1 MTPARMAAF
10 LQPARRPRGKLKAIL
25 TSSTGVAVNPLP
37 FRTLLYRYFFFGW
50 LFKQTS
56 AGDLFERAAAERHNR
71 QQARWLPVY
80 IMRWLWLALGLYAL
94 GRVAELL
101 FDAPRVSVLFYA
113 VSALSMT
120 FTVTIA
126 SAWLGIKGVH
136 RFQ

>member
-1 MTPARMAAF
+1 
-10 LQPARRPRGKLKAIL
+10 
-25 TSSTGVAVNPLP
+25 VNPLP

-50 LFKQTS
+50 MFKD
-56 AGDLFERAAAERHNR
+56 AGSGDVFERAAAERYNR
-71 QQARWLPVY
+71 EQARWLLLY
-80 IMRWLWLALGLYAL
+80 LMRWLWLGLGLYAL

-101 FDAPRVSVLFYA
+101 FEAPGLSVLFYA
-113 VSALSMT
+113 ISAMSMA